1 MSNIELFDEYTAAIF
16 AELYE
21 HFPLRRSVAAEAI
34 IGMAL
39 DPADPPPRIPRELMI
54 YEATVEWLA
63 DTGFIALSGNGH
75 QGEAT
80 LTLRGLEAMKV
91 VPASVRDHSS
101 LGDSLVS
108 AVRSGGAAAGK
119 ELVAFGLTQAFRL
132 MTQGRL

>member
-1 MSNIELFDEYTAAIF
+1 MSNIDLFDEYTAAIF

-21 HFPLRRSVAAEAI
+21 HFPLRRSIASEAI
-34 IGMAL
+34 IGLAL
-39 DPADPPPRIPRELMI
+39 DPADPPPRVPHELRV

-63 DTGFIALSGNGH
+63 GSGFIALSGNGH
-75 QGEAT
+75 QGDAT
-80 LTLRGLEAMKV
+80 LTLRGLEVMKV
-91 VPASVRDHSS
+91 VPASVRDHNS

-132 MTQGRL
+132 MGQGVL